1 MVVRM
6 PIEPPVDIAL
16 VYVVKPIYIGGVPCN
31 IQSAPS
37 RLANAIGEL
46 NTKLAGSENR
56 IEGSILDERLLVEKQ
71 LP

>member
-1 MVVRM
+1 M

-16 VYVVKPIYIGGVPCN
+16 VHVVKPIRIGGVPSD
-31 IQSAPS
+31 IQSAPA